1 MSAEDVR
8 WMQRFAHF
16 RRATNRLKEADKL
29 AEARALSDLEQQGM
43 IKGFELTYELAWNV
57 LKDYLEWQGTTG
69 LYGSRTVI
77 RTAFNVG
84 LISDGEAWIDM
95 VEDRNLSSH
104 VYDEETAKRIVLMI
118 HTTYLPLLEGLEYR
132 MQVVQE
138 EEIAEAKADD

>member
-1 MSAEDVR
+1 MFAQDVR

-16 RRATNRLKEADKL
+16 RRAIHRLKEADNL

-43 IKGFELTYELAWNV
+43 IKGFELTYELAWNM

-84 LISDGEAWIDM
+84 LISDGETWIDM
-95 VEDRNLSSH
+95 LEDRNLSSH

-132 MQVVQE
+132 MQGVQE
-138 EEIAEAKADD
+138 EEIAETKADD